1 MVFSLSLIGGIG
13 RQDNPAC
20 WAQLDLANDCA
31 GYLCR
36 TEMENTSKPIVLDRM
51 SDLEVIIALAHASP
65 VWRNVDR
72 LSRNING
79 GLVPG

>member
-13 RQDNPAC
+13 RDNPAC
-20 WAQLDLANDCA
+20 WAQLDLAYDCA

-51 SDLEVIIALAHASP
+51 SDLEVIIALAYASP
-65 VWRNVDR
+65 VRRNYR
-72 LSRNING
+72 AT
-79 GLVPG
+79 